1 MAEHAEHTCS
11 ALSLRRGEPVMAT
24 ASRVERWMLVE
35 QPGAWGREALL
46 ESHLDPLVARA
57 LQSHGRRHGVRIVL
71 IRRTGSHVTPT
82 NEQPDVRRVYVA
94 NTTVE
99 GGWVER
105 LDVPVRELATIDLA
119 AARETSAPGVGEPV
133 PGALHVVCTHGRHDR
148 CCADHGRPV
157 ARALAA
163 AQVEGVWESSHVGG
177 DRFAAN
183 VVSLPSGVYLGRVP
197 PERAPAIVV
206 DLESGLIDLE
216 HYRGR
221 CCYVPLVQAAELAVR
236 RRLDERRLESIVL
249 EESQFELDGEQV
261 RTRFRHPQGV
271 TEAVVRRRRGPVER
285 LTCAPA
291 EGRPWSYDLVE
302 LHTRS

>member
-24 ASRVERWMLVE
+24 ASRVDRWLLVE
-35 QPGAWGREALL
+35 QPGAWGRDALL
-46 ESHLDPLVARA
+46 ESHLDPLAART

-71 IRRTGSHVTPT
+71 IRRTGSHGPDQ
-82 NEQPDVRRVYVA
+82 EQAADRCVFLA

-105 LDVPVRELATIDLA
+105 LDVPVRQLGAIDLA
-119 AARETSAPGVGEPV
+119 AARSSAPPGVGERV
-133 PGALHVVCTHGRHDR
+133 DGSVHLVCTHGRHDR
-148 CCADHGRPV
+148 CCADQGRPV

-163 AQVEGVWESSHVGG
+163 AEVDVWESSHIGG

-183 VVSLPSGVYLGRVP
+183 LVSLPSGVYLGRVP
-197 PERAPAIVV
+197 AERAATMVRE
-206 DLESGLIDLE
+206 LEAGLIDLD

-221 CCYVPLVQAAELAVR
+221 CCYPPLVQAAELAVR
-236 RRLDERRLESIVL
+236 RRLDERRLDVIVL
-249 EESQFELDGEQV
+249 EESQLERDGDQV

-271 TEAVVRRRRGPVER
+271 TEAVIRRRHGPVER
-285 LTCAPA
+285 LTCAPS

-302 LHTRS
+302 LHTSE